1 MGFEEAPVEIGWL
14 GGREVNRAGGAIAVF
29 GAEVRAVG
37 FGFVD
42 EGGGGAEPDVEFFDS
57 VVVDEVELNVLVARG
72 LAGGG
77 VGFV

>member
-1 MGFEEAPVEIGWL
+1 MEVGWL
-14 GGREVNRAGGAIAVF
+14 GGHEMNRAGGAITVF

-42 EGGGGAEPDVEFFDS
+42 EGGGGAETDVEFFDG
-57 VVVDEVELNVLVARG
+57 VVVNEVELNVLVAWG